1 MKRITLVS
9 VTIALAATLLA
20 GCMSADESDALNAI
34 NADRVA
40 GGLGG
45 VVENAALVTKAQ
57 QWARHLADA
66 SGGQCSMAT
75 LVHSD
80 VKAGAP
86 GGWRALGEN
95 IGCRIAPGDVRSF
108 VGPLQVAFMAS
119 PGHRANIMNGSY
131 NAGGA
136 GLATAPAAVGH
147 GWLVVYEAQE
157 FARL

>member
-1 MKRITLVS
+1 MKRIALISVS
-9 VTIALAATLLA
+9 IALATTLLA
-20 GCMSADESDALNAI
+20 GCMSADESDALIAI
-34 NADRVA
+34 NADRAA

-45 VVENAALVTKAQ
+45 LGEQAVLVTKAQ
-57 QWARHLADA
+57 NWARHLADA

-80 VKAGAP
+80 VRAGAP
-86 GGWRALGEN
+86 AGWRALGEN

-108 VGPLQVAFMAS
+108 VGPLQVAFMGS
-119 PGHRANIMNGSY
+119 IHHRENIMNGGF
-131 NAGGA
+131 NAGGV
-136 GLATAPAAVGH
+136 GLATAPAAVGN